1 VHPVAER
8 LACPLTDRLEIGIL
22 QSCAGCGTA
31 WSSIDRLKRR
41 EFITLLGGTAA
52 WPLPLRAQQRAMP
65 VIGLLCGGTPES
77 DAYRLTAFQR
87 GLQEAGYIEGQN
99 VTFEYR

>member
-1 VHPVAER
+1 VHPVAEL
-8 LACPLTDRLEIGIL
+8 LACPLTERLEIGIL
-22 QSCAGCGTA
+22 QSCAG
-31 WSSIDRLKRR
+31 WRDRMEFDRLKRR

-52 WPLPLRAQQRAMP
+52 WPLPARAQQPAMP